1 MHGFFIH
8 VGLYNR
14 IRAVA
19 KPFEYKEYRS
29 QKIKERMEEKRA
41 SRIAPKTNPQ
51 KINAKVNPDLA
62 DRLQAKSGAKTKAG
76 KAAKSLVED
85 DRFGGLFSNPD
96 FEIDEEAEDFKL
108 RNPSGVASTKVRNDR
123 DMDSDQDDDDDDD
136 EGDNLDASG
145 FTKINNEN
153 EKWGSESDD
162 DEGQNDYYDSDSDE
176 DGFQGGKIRGELYE
190 NNRKSSKDKK
200 KKDVKKNK
208 AKKKKKNVMYEADD
222 YVGGGANAID
232 IGIGNVSAEADANKR
247 KKEMSLSMAERLQLQ
262 SDESKF
268 VGDTKRLKVTGQGSV
283 KEVTFIPKA
292 TRKKLEA
299 QEKARQ
305 EAQVK
310 DDRVGRS
317 RRGVKSLGFKTPFK
331 HHQ

>member
-1 MHGFFIH
+1 
-8 VGLYNR
+8 
-14 IRAVA
+14 
-19 KPFEYKEYRS
+19 
-29 QKIKERMEEKRA
+29 MEEKRA

-62 DRLQAKSGAKTKAG
+62 ERLQAKSGSKTKAG

-108 RNPSGVASTKVRNDR
+108 RNPSGVASKVRNDR
-123 DMDSDQDDDDDDD
+123 DMDSDQEDDYNDDD
-136 EGDNLDASG
+136 EGDFDANG
-145 FTKINNEN
+145 FTKIHDEN

-162 DEGQNDYYDSDSDE
+162 DDGYNDFHDSDSDE

-190 NNRKSSKDKK
+190 SKHKSSKDKK
-200 KKDVKKNK
+200 KKDAKKKK

-232 IGIGNVSAEADANKR
+232 IGIGNVSSESDAIKR

-262 SDESKF
+262 SEESKF
-268 VGDTKRLKVTGQGSV
+268 IGDTKRLKVKGQGSV

-299 QEKARQ
+299 QEKAKQ
-305 EAQVK
+305 EAKK
-310 DDRVGRS
+310 DDRMGRS
-317 RRGVKSLGFKTPFK
+317 RRGVKALGFKTPFK